1 MSGGKDQPI
10 ALVTGANR
18 GIGQETATQ
27 LAAKG
32 HHVLIGARN
41 LEAGEGAAAAIRSE
55 GGQATVLELD
65 VSDRSSIDAAA
76 RRIEGEF
83 GRLDVLVNNA
93 ALLLDIGQQPTEVSD
108 DDMRNTFEVNFFGP
122 FYLTQKLAPL
132 LMASPAGRLVNMSTT
147 VASLD
152 QLADPDSPARDDIC
166 PAYQASKA
174 SLNVLTLVFAKQFTD
189 TGTPAK
195 ANSCCPGWVM
205 TDMGEED
212 LPDYGEGVKPKTPAE
227 GADTPVWLATLPAD
241 GPTGG
246 FYSDRKP
253 RAW

>member
-1 MSGGKDQPI
+1 MAQAV

-18 GIGQETATQ
+18 GIGSETAKQ

-32 HHVLIGARN
+32 HKVLLGV
-41 LEAGEGAAAAIRSE
+41 RSE
-55 GGQATVLELD
+55 GSAREVADVIVENGGVAEELLID
-65 VSDRSSIDAAA
+65 VSDRGSIEKAV
-76 RRIEGEF
+76 GEVRVG

-93 ALLLDIGQQPTEVSD
+93 ALLLDIGKQPTEVGD
-108 DDMRNTFEVNFFGP
+108 AEMRQTFEVNFFGP
-122 FYLTQKLAPL
+122 FYLTQLLAPM

-147 VASLD
+147 VASLN

-174 SLNVLTLVFAKQFTD
+174 ALNVLTLTFAKQFTD
-189 TGTPAK
+189 SGSAAK
-195 ANSCCPGWVM
+195 SNSCCPGWVM

-227 GADTPVWLATLPAD
+227 GADTAVWLATLPAD

-246 FYSDRKP
+246 FFSGRKP